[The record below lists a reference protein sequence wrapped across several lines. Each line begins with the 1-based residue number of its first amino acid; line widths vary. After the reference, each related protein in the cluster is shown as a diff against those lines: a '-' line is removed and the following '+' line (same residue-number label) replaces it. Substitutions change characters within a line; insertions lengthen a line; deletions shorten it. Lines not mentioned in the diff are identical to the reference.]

1 MMKPRLVKALQ
12 DSNGKT
18 VKTFDT
24 EVVRQT
30 VSKETADEMKDI
42 MQYVV
47 DNGGGGAFKVDGY
60 KVGGKTGTANKP
72 NAGGYSDT
80 TYSSVI
86 AMAPM
91 DDPPVSYTHLDVYK
105 RQVRGRSC

>member
-1 MMKPRLVKALQ
+1 
-12 DSNGKT
+12 
-18 VKTFDT
+18 
-24 EVVRQT
+24 
-30 VSKETADEMKDI
+30 

-91 DDPPVSYTHLDVYK
+91 DDPQVCVLLIVDRYRRESIMPVLQ
-105 RQVRGRSC
+105 QVPV